1 MIHPSPK
8 SLERSMIPQQSKK
21 SESKDIRS
29 EIMLVV
35 SQKGMQ
41 VPHILEQIRHHPQ
54 TDSLQ
59 ELREAPQSI
68 FRSTPHFRR
77 STDQTIP
84 SDPMDSVS
92 WFAVSSLDIQGSK
105 FSPAYR
111 RNRPLYL
118 RSLLVNSTV
127 LVMEYAWLV
136 SSPSI
141 SRAPRG

>member
-1 MIHPSPK
+1 MIHPSPN

-29 EIMLVV
+29 KVMLFV
-35 SQKGMQ
+35 SHKGMQ
-41 VPHILEQIRHHPQ
+41 VPHILEQTRHRPQ

-59 ELREAPQSI
+59 ELPVALQST
-68 FRSTPHFRR
+68 FRSTLHFRR
-77 STDQTIP
+77 STDQTILC
-84 SDPMDSVS
+84 DPMDSVS
-92 WFAVSSLDIQGSK
+92 WFAVSLSNVQRSK
-105 FSPAYR
+105 FAPAYR

-118 RSLLVNSTV
+118 RSLLVNSTA

-136 SSPSI
+136 NSPSI